1 MTKKQR
7 ILIVEDSLP
16 EGAMLVDIL
25 EDEGYEVKHVIDAE
39 LGIKAYREDGYDLIL
54 LDVMLPGKDGFQM
67 AKQIKAM
74 NQDAPIIF
82 LTARTLKSDEI
93 QGFTLGADD
102 YLTKPYDRELLIWRI
117 KAVLKR
123 RAAVEVDLSGNYQ
136 IGDYLF
142 DYKNLSLTR
151 GADIRRITKR
161 EADVLQMLCI
171 NTGELVKREDL
182 LLSIWGVND
191 YFNGRSLDVFIT
203 KLRKY
208 LKDDPNVVLENVH
221 GVGFEL
227 RYPKK

>member
-1 MTKKQR
+1 MTNKQR

-25 EDEGYEVKHVIDAE
+25 EDEGYEVNHALDAE
-39 LGIKAYREDGYDLIL
+39 LGLKAYREDSYDLIL
-54 LDVMLPGKDGFQM
+54 LDVMLPGKDGFQL
-67 AKQIKAM
+67 AKQVKAL

-123 RAAVEVDLSGNYQ
+123 HASAEVNLSGIYQ
-136 IGDYLF
+136 IGEYLF
-142 DYKNLSLTR
+142 DYKNLTLTR
-151 GADIRRITKR
+151 NDDLRRITKR
-161 EADVLQMLCI
+161 EADVLQMLCM
-171 NTGELVKREDL
+171 NASELVKREDL

-208 LKDDPNVVLENVH
+208 LKEDPNVVLINVH

-227 RYPKK
+227 RYPKQ

>member
-1 MTKKQR
+1 MTNKQR

-25 EDEGYEVKHVIDAE
+25 EDEGYEVNHVIDAE
-39 LGIKAYREDGYDLIL
+39 LGLKAYREDAYGLIL

-67 AKQIKAM
+67 AKQVKAL

-123 RAAVEVDLSGNYQ
+123 HAAAEINLSGIYQ
-136 IGDYLF
+136 IGSYLF
-142 DYKNLSLTR
+142 DYKNLTLTR
-151 GADIRRITKR
+151 EEEERRITKR
-161 EADVLQMLCI
+161 EADVLQMLCM
-171 NTGELVKREDL
+171 NASELVKREDL
-182 LLSIWGVND
+182 LLSIWGIND

-208 LKDDPNVVLENVH
+208 LREDPDVVLVNIH

-227 RYPKK
+227 RYPKQ

>member
-1 MTKKQR
+1 MTDKRR

-16 EGAMLVDIL
+16 EGAMLLDIL
-25 EDEGYEVKHVIDAE
+25 EDEGYEVNHVLDAE
-39 LGIKAYREDGYDLIL
+39 LGLKAYREDAYDLIL

-67 AKQIKAM
+67 AKQIKAL

-123 RAAVEVDLSGNYQ
+123 HSGVEIDLSGTYQ
-136 IGDYLF
+136 IGSYLF
-142 DYKNLSLTR
+142 DYKNLTLTR
-151 GADIRRITKR
+151 MEEVRRITKR
-161 EADVLQMLCI
+161 EADVLHMLCI
-171 NTGELVKREDL
+171 NAGELVKREDL
-182 LLSIWGVND
+182 LLSIWGIND

-208 LKDDPNVVLENVH
+208 LKEDPEVVLINIH

-227 RYPKK
+227 RYPKQ